1 MEEPPPAG
9 AANATYARHAAS
21 LSSAHICAST
31 GVTPLASAPGSP
43 PTCICAGT
51 GCGSLSSGRMAARD
65 LALVG
70 GRHGGRAISVGAS
83 GQAKSGGRA
92 AARWP
97 LGADVAGVSPVPAQM
112 WQGRAQVLVHWQFR
126 CRCGTAQFRCRC
138 GRGWA
143 QFRCRC
149 GQRMWAAVY
158 QPGPGA
164 DLAGGE
170 PSPGADVAR
179 PRPALALPPKSMR
192 TRGCGPAAA
201 SGGAGIGAGARPL
214 LRLPTLVG
222 RSGSS

>member
-1 MEEPPPAG
+1 MRIAALRACPIRRWLIHRCGPP
-9 AANATYARHAAS
+9 T
-21 LSSAHICAST
+21 SAQGLGSAPPTFAPRPGSPRSHLRRDHRPH
-31 GVTPLASAPGSP
+31 VSAPGLGAAALGEWRHAFSP
-43 PTCICAGT
+43 SSEVDVAAA
-51 GCGSLSSGRMAARD
+51 LSPSGH
-65 LALVG
+65 LAK
-70 GRHGGRAISVGAS
+70 
-83 GQAKSGGRA
+83 AKGGGRA

-138 GRGWA
+138 G
-143 QFRCRC
+143 
-149 GQRMWAAVY
+149 QRMWAAVY

-170 PSPGADVAR
+170 PSPGADVAQ

-201 SGGAGIGAGARPL
+201 SGGAGIGARARPL